1 MSNFAAIEKH
11 FIVNSYPY
19 RGLTLV
25 KGDGVHLYDDSGNEY
40 LDCLTNYGVSIFGYN
55 HPTITAALV
64 SQLKTL
70 PSLHGSFVSDV
81 RAEAAK
87 KLVNMAGGNL
97 AQVYFSSSGAEAV
110 EAAIKFAWRHT
121 GKTKIISTRGGY
133 HGKTLGSLSATSEAK
148 YRRNLE
154 DKLVKFNFVPFG
166 DLDALKKELTSS
178 VAAVILEPIQ
188 GESGIIVPPP
198 GYLAAAAKLTKKM
211 GCLLIID
218 EIQTGL
224 GRTGSFL
231 ASGQEEIKPDI
242 VCLGKGLA
250 GGIPVG
256 ATLVTKDIAAGIPKS
271 WQTST
276 FGGNP
281 LAAAGILAT
290 LDLLTA
296 KQLKQNEQTGSW
308 FIEQLSA
315 INHPRIVSVRGR
327 GFMVGVEVAG
337 NRNQVLKNL
346 QRQGVLAGPAGDQVV
361 RFLPPYIITKTQLR
375 IVVKKLI
382 RSL

>member
-1 MSNFAAIEKH
+1 
-11 FIVNSYPY
+11 
-19 RGLTLV
+19 
-25 KGDGVHLYDDSGNEY
+25 
-40 LDCLTNYGVSIFGYN
+40 
-55 HPTITAALV
+55 
-64 SQLKTL
+64 
-70 PSLHGSFVSDV
+70 
-81 RAEAAK
+81 
-87 KLVNMAGGNL
+87 
-97 AQVYFSSSGAEAV
+97 
-110 EAAIKFAWRHT
+110 
-121 GKTKIISTRGGY
+121 
-133 HGKTLGSLSATSEAK
+133 
-148 YRRNLE
+148 
-154 DKLVKFNFVPFG
+154 
-166 DLDALKKELTSS
+166 
-178 VAAVILEPIQ
+178 
-188 GESGIIVPPP
+188 
-198 GYLAAAAKLTKKM
+198 
-211 GCLLIID
+211 
-218 EIQTGL
+218 
-224 GRTGSFL
+224 L